1 MLISDW
7 SSDVCS
13 SDLKPFEPNNLR
25 AALTILSRGD
35 SPSAY
40 FLETRFIRSPSLG
53 SRHLPTLCRRPRP
66 PRSALQI
73 SHAYMPDEQGKSTN
87 GAQPAVFT
95 PSRFGQ
101 ICEIGEASCRERV
114 CRYV

>member
-35 SPSAY
+35 SPSTY

-66 PRSALQI
+66 PRSAMQI
-73 SHAYMPDEQGKSTN
+73 SHAYMPDEQGKSNN
-87 GAQPAVFT
+87 GSTQERTEGKEWVRPFRTSWQPHH
-95 PSRFGQ
+95 
-101 ICEIGEASCRERV
+101 
-114 CRYV
+114 YNKK